1 MNCQIAG
8 GDRYFGGEGRW
19 TFLTSQWTLS
29 KVVQH
34 VKTAMLI
41 ELTTI
46 PLYLYAAYS
55 IDVNPDDYSNSGDA
69 SSAAEAKAMI
79 IR

>member
-19 TFLTSQWTLS
+19 TFLKSQWTLS

-34 VKTAMLI
+34 VKTAMAI
-41 ELTTI
+41 ELF
-46 PLYLYAAYS
+46 AAYS
-55 IDVNPDDYSNSGDA
+55 IDDNPDDYSNSGDA
-69 SSAAEAKAMI
+69 NSATEARKMI
-79 IR
+79 LR